1 MPRLR
6 EIVTTNDLRR
16 SYRFWGGVLSLSKET
31 GKIRH
36 STVTLLLTTITEVL
50 TDAHMLVQGLLRLQ
64 RYVAVLARRYVIPTM
79 PLPYRDED

>member
-6 EIVTTNDLRR
+6 ENVTTNDLCR
-16 SYRFWGGVLSLSKET
+16 SYRFWGVLSLSTEI

-50 TDAHMLVQGLLRLQ
+50 TDAHMYICIYVYMYICMHAYVCMFRLV
-64 RYVAVLARRYVIPTM
+64 
-79 PLPYRDED
+79 